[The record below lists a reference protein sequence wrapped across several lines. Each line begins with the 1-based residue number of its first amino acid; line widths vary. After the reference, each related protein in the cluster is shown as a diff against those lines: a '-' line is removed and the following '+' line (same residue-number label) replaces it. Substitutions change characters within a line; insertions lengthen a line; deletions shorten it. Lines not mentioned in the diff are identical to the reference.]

1 MNQPLEPKSELKT
14 ELKLYDSEL
23 KIMEYLWQCEAVSQ
37 KVSAKDIA
45 AEMARTVGWSKTTPY
60 TVLKKCVEKGAV
72 ERREPGFVCTPL
84 VSMEQVQENE
94 TRELIIKMY
103 QGSADLLVASL
114 LGQQKLSGDE
124 ITRLKALVSQLEG

>member
-1 MNQPLEPKSELKT
+1 MNQSLEPKSELKT
-14 ELKLYDSEL
+14 EVKLYDSEL

-45 AEMARTVGWSKTTPY
+45 AEMARTVGWSKTTTY

-72 ERREPGFVCTPL
+72 ERHEPGFVCTPL
-84 VSMEQVQENE
+84 VSMEQVQEYE
-94 TRELIIKMY
+94 TRELINKMY

-114 LGQQKLSGDE
+114 IGQQKLSGDE
-124 ITRLKALVSQLEG
+124 IMRLKALVSQLEG